1 MGDILNMVEG
11 LINDMV
17 SDTSH
22 MNAPT
27 VVKDDNEITA
37 VSKLGKAKPVVI
49 HENNH
54 GNTKLVDPGLKSNNT
69 SWNKRK
75 DDFTNGLTIMMCGI
89 ITLIHL

>member
-1 MGDILNMVEG
+1 M
-11 LINDMV
+11 
-17 SDTSH
+17 
-22 MNAPT
+22 
-27 VVKDDNEITA
+27 
-37 VSKLGKAKPVVI
+37 GKAKPVVI

-89 ITLIHL
+89 ITPKHLQKRMKRGDHTRSQVTTACLNSPKLKTTGDQKQES